1 VSSGLEQPR
10 IAGNVSHQIL
20 LYISAGPDLAAERE
34 VVGRAI
40 TEIPLDLGWRI
51 FQTPGSGYRV
61 DREAVEL
68 ADLHLYLLGGDIRAP
83 VGYEW
88 AIAQEAGRRPIPLL
102 KTGVR
107 RTPAGLD
114 QVRYIGFQARWF
126 PFQGPSDLRWRV
138 LRLLSAFI
146 LFRASELGLSLVE
159 METLAGWRK
168 GLYARPVDEETVGG
182 AGEGGVLLSQKRY
195 VPAEGVPI
203 RPEGQEAK
211 GDAGDE
217 FWPDINLDWLDLDEQ
232 AGEEDEGEEGTPFSP
247 TVYLN

>member
-1 VSSGLEQPR
+1 MG
-10 IAGNVSHQIL
+10 GDVSHQIL

-51 FQTPGSGYRV
+51 FQTPGSGSRV

-68 ADLHLYLLGGDIRAP
+68 ADLHLYLLGGDIWAP

-88 AIAQEAGRRPIPLL
+88 TVAREAGRRPIPLL
-102 KTGVR
+102 KTSVR

-126 PFQGPSDLRWRV
+126 PFQRPSDLRWRI

-203 RPEGQEAK
+203 RPEGEEERE
-211 GDAGDE
+211 GSGDE

-232 AGEEDEGEEGTPFSP
+232 ATDQEDEGDEGTPFSP

>member
-1 VSSGLEQPR
+1 VPSGLDQPR
-10 IAGNVSHQIL
+10 IADNVSHQIL
-20 LYISAGPDLAAERE
+20 LYISAGSDLAAERE

-68 ADLHLYLLGGDIRAP
+68 ADLHLYLLGSDIRAP

-88 AIAQEAGRRPIPLL
+88 AIAREAGHRPIPLL
-102 KTGVR
+102 KTSVS

-114 QVRYIGFQARWF
+114 QVRYIGFQAHWF
-126 PFQGPSDLRWRV
+126 PFQHPSDLRWRI
-138 LRLLSAFI
+138 LRLLSAYI
-146 LFRASELGLSLVE
+146 LFRASELELSLVE
-159 METLAGWRK
+159 LETLVAWRK
-168 GLYARPVDEETVGG
+168 RLYVRPVDEETVGG

-203 RPEGQEAK
+203 KPEGEEAK
-211 GDAGDE
+211 GDSGDQ

-232 AGEEDEGEEGTPFSP
+232 DREEDEDGAPFSP